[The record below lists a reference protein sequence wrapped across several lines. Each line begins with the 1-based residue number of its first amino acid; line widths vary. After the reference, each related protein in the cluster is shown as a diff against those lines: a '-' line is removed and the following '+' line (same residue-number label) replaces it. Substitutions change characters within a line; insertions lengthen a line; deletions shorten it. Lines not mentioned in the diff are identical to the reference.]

1 LFSTRSLRPP
11 AEHKTKRE
19 IERERERERER
30 CFGGLVFVLCFGC
43 LKQSMV
49 IASSLYGD
57 LLMVHKVFDSNDD
70 LSEFG
75 LQIGLEGDNKFG

>member
-1 LFSTRSLRPP
+1 
-11 AEHKTKRE
+11 
-19 IERERERERER
+19 
-30 CFGGLVFVLCFGC
+30 VLCFGC